1 MASEFIIEG
10 LKDLADAANNYARA
24 RGIVR
29 DLIRRASN
37 KFALEASA
45 ASKDKY
51 LTGGG
56 GATDVL
62 NVRTGRLRSSITPG
76 VAERGDEFT
85 ISLGT
90 GVPYGPIH
98 EYGGA
103 ILRGGKVVGQ
113 MRERSFLRRAFH
125 DTIGPFGEDIT
136 SLIQGAAQAGFSRG

>member
-1 MASEFIIEG
+1 MVSEFIIEG
-10 LKDLADAANNYARA
+10 LEELGRVANNYART

-29 DLIRRASN
+29 YLIRRASN

-90 GVPYGPIH
+90 GVEYGPIH
-98 EYGGA
+98 EYGGP
-103 ILRGGKVVGQ
+103 ILRNGRVVGQ
-113 MRERSFLRRAFH
+113 MPKRSFLRRAFE

-136 SLIQGAAQAGFSRG
+136 SLIQGAAETGFSRG